1 MTPGDG
7 AGPRSRRGRT
17 PPLGTN
23 LPAGA
28 LRHDA
33 PPWVNRAKILVASLE
48 EAIASGGSDPAVA
61 ARVEM
66 AFAAWEIARTKPS
79 TVARVAHLVDR
90 AYEAIRATPRPLH
103 DQAVHGCAHILYTGL
118 PISARENVNFPK
130 VVSLVQ
136 ALQRETE
143 PWTAVVKTT
152 ADILGW
158 SGVAL
163 THAGHAIRVAM
174 ATQVNPA
181 K

>member
-1 MTPGDG
+1 M
-7 AGPRSRRGRT
+7 
-17 PPLGTN
+17 
-23 LPAGA
+23 
-28 LRHDA
+28 
-33 PPWVNRAKILVASLE
+33 
-48 EAIASGGSDPAVA
+48 

-66 AFAAWEIARTKPS
+66 AFAAWELARAKPA

-90 AYEAIRATPRPLH
+90 AYEAIRATPRPLD

-118 PISARENVNFPK
+118 PMSARENVNFPK
-130 VVSLVQ
+130 IVSLVQ

-152 ADILGW
+152 AEILGW

-174 ATQVNPA
+174 ATQVDPI

>member
-1 MTPGDG
+1 
-7 AGPRSRRGRT
+7 
-17 PPLGTN
+17 
-23 LPAGA
+23 

-33 PPWVNRAKILVASLE
+33 PPWVNRAKILVVSLE
-48 EAIASGGSDPAVA
+48 EAIAAGGNDPAVA

-66 AFAAWEIARTKPS
+66 AFAAWEVARTKPS

-90 AYEAIRATPRPLH
+90 AYEAIRATPKPLT

-118 PISARENVNFPK
+118 PMSARENVNFPK

-174 ATQVNPA
+174 ATQVNPI